1 MNIQDSP
8 WAVPDVPAIPVV
20 SLILAKIATFFP
32 ICSRWT
38 VDFAEFVAECLVKNY
53 EERPM
58 ASEVAEHPFL
68 QNVSKNPTYIKR
80 SLVRRIED
88 SANIRYFTDIFGQRP
103 KTN

>member
-1 MNIQDSP
+1 MGCP
-8 WAVPDVPAIPVV
+8 GCPGYPGGLTV

-32 ICSRWT
+32 NCSRWT

-88 SANIRYFTDIFGQRP
+88 SANIRYFTDIFGFLIVIRY
-103 KTN
+103 KV